1 MGDLIAEFDRK
12 ERRRRRARWLM
23 VGVVSA
29 LVVFWLT
36 GPYGVVLLV
45 SGSFVGLALIA
56 VALIAALLGVLAF
69 RASRR
74 LVPAN
79 DFVIEADASE
89 QDDPT
94 AAAPLASKGLGWIL
108 TFLNR

>member
-1 MGDLIAEFDRK
+1 MGDLIAEFERN
-12 ERRRRRARWLM
+12 ERRRLRARWLM
-23 VGVVSA
+23 VGVASA
-29 LVVFWLT
+29 LAVFWLT

-45 SGSFVGLALIA
+45 SGSLVGAVLVA

-74 LVPAN
+74 LVPAS

-89 QDDPT
+89 QADPA